1 MFAIH
6 FAVQQF
12 VAAWDTPQPAC
23 LQSPHFVGLAGIH
36 FFALGEVSS
45 CWEQGGRHCR
55 QKLLQ
60 RVPVPGVQGCSAE
73 VRAVQS
79 PLPSAGEVHREL
91 AAWKE
96 VCCVTAWGSECRALC
111 LPAGL

>member
-1 MFAIH
+1 MFAVH

-23 LQSPHFVGLAGIH
+23 LQSPHFAGLTGIH
-36 FFALGEVSS
+36 FLP
-45 CWEQGGRHCR
+45 WEKSAAAGSTGRRCS

-60 RVPVPGVQGCSAE
+60 RVPMPGVQGCSAE